1 MSKFYDRALKLTRMN
16 PLPDNIADQIS
27 AYSGMASEDE
37 QGDFALLLV
46 GIGVEQPEAA
56 EVVDYTPELVEPK
69 KNKKAVK
76 K

>member
-27 AYSGMASEDE
+27 AYSDMASYYE
-37 QGDFALLLV
+37 QGDFARVLV

-56 EVVDYTPELVEPK
+56 EVVDYTPEPVEPK
-69 KNKKAVK
+69 KNKNAAQK
-76 K
+76 